1 MRKQLLKALLLTL
14 ILTTSAWSQVS
25 RGTILGTV
33 KDPSGAVI
41 PGVSVTIVN
50 EGTNLSRSLI
60 TDETGSFNAE
70 LLPIGKYRVE
80 AELAGFRKEV
90 RTGIEL
96 HIDQKA
102 RADMTLQVGD
112 VVLQGA

>member
-1 MRKQLLKALLLTL
+1 MRKQLLKALLFTL

-50 EGTNLSRSLI
+50 EGTNLSRTLI

-80 AELAGFRKEV
+80 AELAGFRKM
-90 RTGIEL
+90 RRSRRRWIT
-96 HIDQKA
+96 A
-102 RADMTLQVGD
+102 RLSNCR
-112 VVLQGA
+112 